1 MTGCRL
7 ILELI
12 PWYANGT
19 LSQDEMRIVT
29 AHLADCEACR
39 NELARTLRL
48 KGAAERDLRRLPGLP
63 DAVWDRVSA
72 EVQGRAIARVDVGS
86 FFLGFS
92 MGARV
97 RRGRVPVYGD
107 LRLLGRKVRLFD
119 VGKEERR

>member
-1 MTGCRL
+1 MTSCGR

-19 LSQDEMRIVT
+19 LSRDEMRIVT

-39 NELARTLRL
+39 NELATTLRL
-48 KGAAERDLRRLPGLP
+48 KSVAERDLRSLPGLP

-86 FFLGFS
+86 FLLGFS

-97 RRGRVPVYGD
+97 RRGGVPVYGD